1 MLGVGISKNLTPEKF
16 LNYTKCSFKIKWN
29 YSPSNNYKSLYT
41 FIKNKCFR
49 EKPKQMIKFWRLALI
64 KFVKNS
70 PEISQEEFEDY
81 SKKELLII
89 AKDLIFFKLQNE
101 DFVKKNEKILK
112 SFFQK
117 SYESYES
124 ENQSDSSSCSLN
136 SEESN
141 YSNDEDNKSVSSG
154 FLFVFLFIFLRIVI
168 LI

>member
-1 MLGVGISKNLTPEKF
+1 
-16 LNYTKCSFKIKWN
+16 
-29 YSPSNNYKSLYT
+29 
-41 FIKNKCFR
+41 
-49 EKPKQMIKFWRLALI
+49 MIKFWQLALI

-70 PEISQEEFEDY
+70 PEISQEEFEEN

-101 DFVKKNEKILK
+101 DFVKNNEKILK

-154 FLFVFLFIFLRIVI
+154 FLFVFLIIFLRIVRF
-168 LI
+168 